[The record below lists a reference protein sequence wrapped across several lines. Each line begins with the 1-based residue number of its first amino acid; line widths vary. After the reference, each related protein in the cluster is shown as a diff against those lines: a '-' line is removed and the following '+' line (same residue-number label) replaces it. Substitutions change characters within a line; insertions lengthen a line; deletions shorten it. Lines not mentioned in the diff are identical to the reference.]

1 MTALN
6 APGQKAVR
14 NGRRPTI
21 VDVARE
27 AGVALRTVSR
37 LINGDQTVGDEYA
50 ERIRAAIDALG
61 YQPDERARQLRS
73 GRTNTIGATVRSI
86 ADTHPVLRAV
96 DGSARALGLSM
107 LAVSTD
113 DDPAREQ
120 EALLSMCRRRVD
132 GILIEPVAESL
143 AYLQPELDMGLAV
156 IAFDRPAKGVALD
169 TVLSDNRGGIRQAFG
184 HLAAHGHRRI
194 AYVGDDER
202 IHTGRERAEAVREC
216 LRGLGESVDG
226 MVHAGPVRTDG
237 VAAALDALRRLPEP
251 PTALI
256 TGNAVTTLEVIRCL
270 GDAYGSIALV
280 GFDDFALVDLLHPAP
295 TVIAQN
301 EALISDTILELYH
314 GRLAD
319 PAAPARVVVVPT
331 TLIVR
336 GHDGLRG

>member
-1 MTALN
+1 MLA
-6 APGQKAVR
+6 APDAPSQKAVR
-14 NGRRPTI
+14 SRRPTI

-37 LINGDQTVGDEYA
+37 LINGDETVGARYA

-61 YQPDERARQLRS
+61 YQPDERARQLRK
-73 GRTNTIGATVRSI
+73 GRTHTIGATVRSI
-86 ADTHPVLRAV
+86 ADAHPVLRAV

-113 DDPAREQ
+113 DDPGREQ

-132 GILIEPVAESL
+132 GILIEPVAEDLS
-143 AYLQPELDMGLAV
+143 YLQPELDLGLAV

-184 HLAAHGHRRI
+184 HLVAQGHRRI
-194 AYVGDDER
+194 GYIGDDER
-202 IHTGRERAEAVREC
+202 IYTGHERAEAVRDC

-226 MVHAGPVRTDG
+226 MVHAGPLRADV
-237 VAAALDALRRLPEP
+237 VIAALDTLHRLPAP

-256 TGNAVTTLEVIRCL
+256 TGNAVTTLEVIRRL
-270 GDAYGSIALV
+270 GGGYGSIALV
-280 GFDDFALVDLLHPAP
+280 GFDDFALVDLLQPAP

-314 GRLAD
+314 DRLA
-319 PAAPARVVVVPT
+319 APDAPTRIVVVPT

-336 GHDGLRG
+336 GRDGLGG

>member
-1 MTALN
+1 M
-6 APGQKAVR
+6 
-14 NGRRPTI
+14 
-21 VDVARE
+21 
-27 AGVALRTVSR
+27 ALRTVSR
-37 LINGDQTVGDEYA
+37 LINGDETVGPRYA
-50 ERIRAAIDALG
+50 DRIRAAIDALG
-61 YQPDERARQLRS
+61 YQPDERARQLRK
-73 GRTNTIGATVRSI
+73 GRTHTIGATVRSI

-132 GILIEPVAESL
+132 GILIEPVAEDL
-143 AYLQPELDMGLAV
+143 GYLQPELDLGLAV

-184 HLAAHGHRRI
+184 HLAAQGHRRI
-194 AYVGDDER
+194 AYIGDDER
-202 IHTGRERAEAVREC
+202 IYTGHERAEAVRDC

-226 MVHAGPVRTDG
+226 MVHAGPLRADV
-237 VAAALDALRRLPEP
+237 VAAALDALHRLPAP
-251 PTALI
+251 PTALV
-256 TGNAVTTLEVIRCL
+256 TGNAVTTLEVIRRL
-270 GDAYGSIALV
+270 GGTYGSIALV

-295 TVIAQN
+295 TVIAQD

-314 GRLAD
+314 DRLAD
-319 PAAPARVVVVPT
+319 PGAAARVVVPT

-336 GHDGLRG
+336 GHDALRA